1 MAGLVRFYKNA
12 ISPLVL
18 SISTIGF
25 LFHCHQ
31 SPRTMKTATIVTAA
45 SAGAVS
51 AQLYPGQSK
60 NNHSCVLVPDYR
72 SCSPEAN
79 HLTVDSCCVET
90 YGGLLLSTQFWDV
103 YTGYE
108 SEGQL
113 LPEKNWTIHGLWP
126 DFW

>member
-1 MAGLVRFYKNA
+1 
-12 ISPLVL
+12 
-18 SISTIGF
+18 
-25 LFHCHQ
+25 
-31 SPRTMKTATIVTAA
+31 MKTATFVTAA

-126 DFW
+126 DFWYVLLLLPFRKQEPYD